1 MTAIPALKPSDR
13 RQISETTAVDG
24 PRHPKVTGAGN
35 MTPDGY
41 VPENDDYF
49 DMLTEVVVGRRQ
61 GRDPMTIPLEV
72 LMTAGHGPRE
82 TRRVV
87 GAMGDIPM
95 PEGIKSYK
103 DLRRHCLTCAETIPE
118 IRHCTIID
126 CPIWPYRMGRNPH
139 NPKRGI
145 NPFKVV
151 DAIASR
157 A

>member
-1 MTAIPALKPSDR
+1 MASWNAGGLEEQVALWRTYLR
-13 RQISETTAVDG
+13 RRRTIHSPDVEELEAHLRDQVAALVD
-24 PRHPKVTGAGN
+24 AGLAA
-35 MTPDGY
+35 D
-41 VPENDDYF
+41 EA
-49 DMLTEVVVGRRQ
+49 
-61 GRDPMTIPLEV
+61 
-72 LMTAGHGPRE
+72 AGHGPRE

-118 IRHCTIID
+118 VRHCTIID

-151 DAIASR
+151 DAIA
-157 A
+157 